1 MTTTPL
7 GARQGPAGEAAVTSR
22 EGFDLDDLRS
32 IVEVEVALPD
42 YPLADAVA
50 DRALV
55 YRTEELRGGLR
66 DLDQAAAVRNELTRA
81 LHDGPGVIVI
91 TGAIEPAVVDRAT
104 EVFEQLIADEREAGT
119 GGGDHYAEPGAN
131 DRLWNAL
138 EKLAVA
144 DPEVFVEYHG
154 SDMIDLASLAWLG
167 PGYQITAQVNAINP
181 GGAAQMPHRDYHV
194 GFMTDDVAE
203 RYPIHAHRLSSLLT
217 LQGGIAH
224 CYMPPETGATMLLPH
239 SHKYELG
246 YLAWRRPEFI
256 EYFAQ
261 HRVQLPLRPGDAVFF
276 SPAMFHAAGHNRTA
290 DVHRMANLLQISSAV
305 GRATEAVDRAR
316 MVHAVYPRLRARLA
330 SGLDRAAAAN
340 VVACCAEGYAF
351 PTNLD
356 RDQPV
361 DGLAPPSQADLMNQG
376 LDEDWTPERLRL
388 ELYLHGERHRSSV
401 GEDPPLFGADE
412 DGGPAIAESAP
423 REPALVGGSL
433 GQAARLTV
441 DELLAQARSGLRRF
455 APGELATEME
465 SATAPGP
472 DGPLVII
479 DIRDRDDRERTGM
492 IPGSVSIPLIVLEW
506 RCHPT
511 ASYSHP
517 AVESFDQPLVMVC
530 NEGYTSSLAA
540 ASLRRL
546 GFSDVSDLEGGIEAW
561 SEAGLPVTTPPSPA

>member
-7 GARQGPAGEAAVTSR
+7 GPGRVSAGEAAVTSR
-22 EGFDLDDLRS
+22 QGFDLDELRS
-32 IVEVEVALPD
+32 VVEVEVALEE

-104 EVFEQLIADEREAGT
+104 EVFEQIIADEREAGT

-144 DPEVFVEYHG
+144 DPEIFVEYHG

-203 RYPIHAHRLSSLLT
+203 RYPIHAHRLSPLLT

-239 SHKYELG
+239 SHKYEFG
-246 YLAWRRPEFI
+246 YLAWRRPELI
-256 EYFAQ
+256 EYFAE
-261 HRVQLPLRPGDAVFF
+261 HHVQIELDKGDLVFF
-276 SPAMFHAAGHNRTA
+276 SPAVFHAGGHNRTS
-290 DVHRMANLLQISSAV
+290 DVRRMANLLQISSAM
-305 GRATEAVDRAR
+305 GRATEAVDRERIVNAI
-316 MVHAVYPRLRARLA
+316 YPVLLRRQEE
-330 SGLDRAAAAN
+330 GLDPTVIACAVAAS
-340 VVACCAEGYAF
+340 AEGYAF

-356 RDQPV
+356 RDVPIG
-361 DGLAPPSQADLMNQG
+361 GLTPPSQQDLVHEALANK
-376 LDEDWTPERLRL
+376 TPPV
-388 ELYLHGERHRSSV
+388 ELAAQLTAHRHR
-401 GEDPPLFGADE
+401 
-412 DGGPAIAESAP
+412 
-423 REPALVGGSL
+423 RE
-433 GQAARLTV
+433 T
-441 DELLAQARSGLRRF
+441 
-455 APGELATEME
+455 
-465 SATAPGP
+465 
-472 DGPLVII
+472 
-479 DIRDRDDRERTGM
+479 
-492 IPGSVSIPLIVLEW
+492 
-506 RCHPT
+506 H
-511 ASYSHP
+511 
-517 AVESFDQPLVMVC
+517 
-530 NEGYTSSLAA
+530 
-540 ASLRRL
+540 
-546 GFSDVSDLEGGIEAW
+546 
-561 SEAGLPVTTPPSPA
+561 